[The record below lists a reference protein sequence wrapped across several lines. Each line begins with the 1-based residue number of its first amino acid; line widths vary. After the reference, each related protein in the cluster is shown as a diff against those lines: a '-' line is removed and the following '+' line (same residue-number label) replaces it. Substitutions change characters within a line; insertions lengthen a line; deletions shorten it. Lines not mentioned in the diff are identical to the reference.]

1 MTVVNDIFKFLCE
14 KFPFEAACDY
24 DNPGLL
30 VGDGTAP
37 VKKTLVALDCT
48 FDAIE
53 RAENFGAQLII
64 THHPV
69 IWDGLKSVTVQSPVF
84 RLIRS
89 GISVIS
95 MHTNLDVAKGGVN
108 DCLCE
113 RLGIKDV
120 SVFAADDG
128 FEIRQGVSPVKN
140 PDKLA
145 EHIKS
150 CLGGG
155 VKYVAGKGDVNRV
168 LVCSGSGGEFIGDA
182 IKHGFDALITADV
195 KHDKFITAVNCG
207 ISLYDTGHFAGEDVI
222 TDRLHDILL
231 SHFTDVEFTAF
242 HPNDIKTV

>member
-1 MTVVNDIFKFLCE
+1 MITVNDIFKFLCE
-14 KFPFEAACDY
+14 RFPLESACDY

-30 VGDGTAP
+30 VGDGNAA
-37 VKKTLVALDCT
+37 VEKALIALDCT
-48 FDAIE
+48 FDAIK
-53 RAENFGAQLII
+53 RAEKFGAQLII

-69 IWDGLKSVTVQSPVF
+69 IWDGLKSVTAQSTVF

-95 MHTNLDVAKGGVN
+95 MHTNLDVAAGGVN

-113 RLGIKDV
+113 RLGLKNV
-120 SVFAADDG
+120 SVFTAEDG

-150 CLGGG
+150 RLGGG

-168 LVCSGSGGEFIGDA
+168 LVCSGSGGEFIADA
-182 IKHGFDALITADV
+182 INHGFDALITADV
-195 KHDKFITAVNCG
+195 KHDKFITAVNYG
-207 ISLYDTGHFAGEDVI
+207 ISLYDAGHFESEDVI
-222 TDRLHDILL
+222 TDRLRDILL
-231 SHFTDVEFTAF
+231 SKFTDAEFTVF